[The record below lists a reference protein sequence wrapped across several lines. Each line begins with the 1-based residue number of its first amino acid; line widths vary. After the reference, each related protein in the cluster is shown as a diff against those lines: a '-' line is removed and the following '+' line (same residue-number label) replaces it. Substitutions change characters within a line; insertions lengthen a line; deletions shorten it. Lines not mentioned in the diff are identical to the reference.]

1 MPASFHG
8 DGEFLWQDFFS
19 NSVFFLSISLPFYSF
34 SCRTPL
40 LVAVVLLGQH
50 FLWLF
55 PFSQPL
61 LTCSA
66 TFSPTSRTCKHLSPF
81 SFELRELKRRSDLAR
96 ETPCK
101 IREILC
107 MVSRIWAPVSKS
119 APCSWGN
126 LLSPTLPSCFLIT
139 QSPLLLLSWPV
150 APPTPIT
157 HFHFFIALSV
167 FPACSPSPDTCSS
180 LECFSSA
187 YFFCICLAEVMSV
200 SALCVCVYF
209 LMLIF
214 FFRSGEPRGEQ
225 ELRFYLFWKR
235 YSYSL
240 LTWFKGLCH
249 LCPAIWCCSHK
260 HLGSL
265 L

>member
-1 MPASFHG
+1 
-8 DGEFLWQDFFS
+8 
-19 NSVFFLSISLPFYSF
+19 
-34 SCRTPL
+34 
-40 LVAVVLLGQH
+40 
-50 FLWLF
+50 
-55 PFSQPL
+55 
-61 LTCSA
+61 
-66 TFSPTSRTCKHLSPF
+66 
-81 SFELRELKRRSDLAR
+81 
-96 ETPCK
+96 
-101 IREILC
+101 
-107 MVSRIWAPVSKS
+107 MVSRIWAPVSRPAS
-119 APCSWGN
+119 CSWGN

-180 LECFSSA
+180 LEYFSSA

-214 FFRSGEPRGEQ
+214 FFRSGELRGEQ
-225 ELRFYLFWKR
+225 ELTKIYLFWKR

-249 LCPAIWCCSHK
+249 LCPATWCCSHK

-265 L
+265 LQPLEVPFPLLETICHPEPIFSQLLLIFLASNTASSRRQSMTTQVSKVGFHPVFLLLKQQSYVLYLPFFLYVSPLDLALWGQRFTSRLTFF